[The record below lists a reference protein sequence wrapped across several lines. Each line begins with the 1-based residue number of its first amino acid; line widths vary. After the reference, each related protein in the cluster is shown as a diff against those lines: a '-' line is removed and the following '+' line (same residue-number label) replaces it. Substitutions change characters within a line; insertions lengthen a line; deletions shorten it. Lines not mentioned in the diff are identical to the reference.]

1 MKQYIVG
8 IIIGLFGL
16 IPLNLKTESES
27 IFPEEAISVTPYL
40 IMPPTSMPPTTMP
53 TTTTTIAEPIKTCE
67 QVEQL
72 MIETGFESSDIPTA
86 LRIIY
91 RESRCL
97 ESALNTTLNRD
108 KSWDYG
114 LAQIND
120 RTWCK
125 GSRFDG
131 TGYLQSKGIINS
143 CDDLLDPRINLV
155 AMLELMRYSKHSS
168 GCSFTPW
175 RAC

>member
-1 MKQYIVG
+1 MKQYVAGIV
-8 IIIGLFGL
+8 IGLFGL
-16 IPLNLKTESES
+16 IPLGHHAESET
-27 IFPEEAISVTPYL
+27 IYPKQPISVIPYL
-40 IMPPTSMPPTTMP
+40 IVPPP
-53 TTTTTIAEPIKTCE
+53 TTTTIPQPIKTCD
-67 QVEQL
+67 QVKKL
-72 MIETGFESSDIPTA
+72 MVEINFPSRDIPTA

-91 RESRCL
+91 RESKCD
-97 ESALNTTLNRD
+97 ESALNTTLNAD

-131 TGYLQSKGIINS
+131 TGYLQSKGIIDS
-143 CDDLLDPRINLV
+143 CYDLRDPRINLV
-155 AMLELMRYSKHSS
+155 AMIELMRYSKNSS

-175 RAC
+175 RACQ

>member
-1 MKQYIVG
+1 MKQYVFG
-8 IIIGLFGL
+8 IFIGLFGM
-16 IPLNLKTESES
+16 IPTGHDRESES
-27 IFPEEAISVTPYL
+27 IFPRESISVIPYM
-40 IMPPTSMPPTTMP
+40 IVPPP
-53 TTTTTIAEPIKTCE
+53 TTTTIPQPIKTCD
-67 QVEQL
+67 QVKKL
-72 MIETGFESSDIPTA
+72 MNEINFPSKDIPTA

-91 RESRCL
+91 RESRCD

-131 TGYLQSKGIINS
+131 TGYLQSKGIIDS
-143 CDDLLDPRINLV
+143 CDDLRDPRINLV
-155 AMLELMRYSKHSS
+155 AMIELMRYSKNSS

-175 RAC
+175 RACQ

>member
-27 IFPEEAISVTPYL
+27 IFPEEPISATPYL
-40 IMPPTSMPPTTMP
+40 IVPP
-53 TTTTTIAEPIKTCE
+53 TTTTTIAKPIKNCD
-67 QVEQL
+67 QVKQL

-91 RESRCL
+91 RESRCD

-131 TGYLQSKGIINS
+131 TGYLQSKRIINS
-143 CDDLLDPRINLV
+143 CDDLRDPRINLV
-155 AMLELMRYSKHSS
+155 AMLELMRYSKNST